1 MLCQPLLTE
10 TKKTTQID
18 YDKGTTDVEAT
29 FTTRAKHAHLPGFGI
44 HSKGAWRAFPRV
56 FGHAHFDKVAG

>member
-10 TKKTTQID
+10 TKKTTQTD

-29 FTTRAKHAHLPGFGI
+29 FTTRAKHAHLPGFF
-44 HSKGAWRAFPRV
+44 KGAGRAFPRV